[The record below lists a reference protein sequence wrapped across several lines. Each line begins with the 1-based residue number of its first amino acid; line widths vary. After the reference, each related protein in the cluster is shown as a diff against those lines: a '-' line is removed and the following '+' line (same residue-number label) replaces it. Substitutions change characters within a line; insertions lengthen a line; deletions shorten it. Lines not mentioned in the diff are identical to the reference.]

1 MAYENLSD
9 EEKVI
14 EAIGFVAR
22 GAVMP
27 TVLKEFLES
36 IKLYDLIANP
46 VELNDADRSGKDAVS
61 VY

>member
-36 IKLYDLIANP
+36 INLYELIANP
-46 VELNDADRSGKDAVS
+46 VESMNAVRSGENPKGIH
-61 VY
+61 